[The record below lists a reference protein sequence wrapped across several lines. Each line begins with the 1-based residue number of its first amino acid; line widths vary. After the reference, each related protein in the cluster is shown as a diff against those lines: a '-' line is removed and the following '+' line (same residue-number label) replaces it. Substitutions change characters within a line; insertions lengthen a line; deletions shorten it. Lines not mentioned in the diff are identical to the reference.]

1 MLEAQKD
8 SSKTNDSASECEGR
22 YERYE
27 KLGEGT
33 YGVVYRALDKK
44 TGKVGLSSFLIF
56 FRSSLLRKFA

>member
-1 MLEAQKD
+1 MLDTQKELNLTKPQD
-8 SSKTNDSASECEGR
+8 SVTECEGR

-44 TGKVGLSSFLIF
+44 TGKVGLSS
-56 FRSSLLRKFA
+56 LLTLSDRRH